1 MGGGKAGIAE
11 RDSKANLKLECL
23 EPGCAGVKI
32 TSLTVMKTHWG
43 NKHCTCRRAPDPETG
58 CCECFPREKIKG
70 AAFDGLPLSFQLL
83 HLSVLPPGFQ
93 PLVQKR
99 ASTNAHSRHQ
109 ASKANQSVEMGQ
121 IGIHS
126 GSFNTMPGC
135 MSSGE
140 ES

>member
-1 MGGGKAGIAE
+1 MRSRLESTAWLRLVGEDLWAVFDHGEGGQVNLQGFSHQRVVDQE
-11 RDSKANLKLECL
+11 R
-23 EPGCAGVKI
+23 
-32 TSLTVMKTHWG
+32 
-43 NKHCTCRRAPDPETG
+43 
-58 CCECFPREKIKG
+58 FPREKIKG

-93 PLVQKR
+93 PLLQKR